1 MSTQAILA
9 RLQGTLQTLDTVRA
23 LAQPIHEAREAIAAS
38 LAKGGTLY
46 TCGNGG
52 SAAQAMHLSEELI
65 GRYHADRPPLR
76 AICLNAD
83 PSALTCITN
92 DMGWEEVF
100 ARQVEAL
107 AGPDDAVLA
116 FSTSGNSPNV
126 VRALDAATGKGATT
140 IAFLGKG
147 GGKCGD
153 SSRCQHPLIIDSEDT
168 AHIQEAHLVLLHLL
182 CERFEPGNA
191 G

>member
-1 MSTQAILA
+1 MSTQAVLDRLA
-9 RLQGTLQTLDTVRA
+9 GSLEALGTLRA
-23 LAQPIHEAREAIAAS
+23 LAGAIDAAREALADSIAN
-38 LAKGGTLY
+38 GGTLY

-65 GRYHADRPPLR
+65 GRYNADRPPIR
-76 AICLNAD
+76 SICLNAD

-107 AGPDDAVLA
+107 VGKGDVLLA

-126 VRALDAATGKGATT
+126 VRALDAATARGATT

-147 GGKCGD
+147 GGKCAEP
-153 SSRCQHPLIIDSEDT
+153 SRCQHPLVVDSRDT
-168 AHIQEAHLVLLHLL
+168 AHIQEAHLVLLHLF
-182 CERFEPGNA
+182 CERFEPPTPA
-191 G
+191 

>member
-1 MSTQAILA
+1 MSTQAVLT
-9 RLQGTLQTLDTVRA
+9 RLEGTLSVLATLRA
-23 LAQPIHEAREAIAAS
+23 LAEPIDTAREAVAAS
-38 LAKGGTLY
+38 IAKGGTLY

-65 GRYHADRPPLR
+65 GRYNADRPAVR
-76 AICLNAD
+76 SICLNAD

-92 DMGWEEVF
+92 DMGWEQVF

-107 AGPDDAVLA
+107 VGPDDVLLA

-126 VRALDAATGKGATT
+126 VRALEAATAKGATT

-147 GGKCGD
+147 GGACAEPG
-153 SSRCQHPLIIDSEDT
+153 RCQHPLVVDSSDT
-168 AHIQEAHLVLLHLL
+168 AHIQEAHLVLLHLF
-182 CERFEPGNA
+182 CERFEPGR
-191 G
+191 